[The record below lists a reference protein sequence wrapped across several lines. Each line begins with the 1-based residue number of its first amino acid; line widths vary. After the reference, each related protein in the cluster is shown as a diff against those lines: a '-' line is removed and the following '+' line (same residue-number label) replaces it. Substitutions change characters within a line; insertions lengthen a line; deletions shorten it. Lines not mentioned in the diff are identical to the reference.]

1 MNIER
6 VELFA
11 LRLPL
16 IQPFVTAA
24 GEIAERRIGVLR
36 LTDGEGNFG
45 LGEITPY
52 PHPHGDRL
60 PDYVT
65 VFEQYARPRLTGRP
79 IDATARVLDELGSLL
94 PAQVLAAVDCALLDL
109 QARRLGVPLVEL
121 FDRPARARVNVNA
134 TLAGGSADE
143 AAERAAAFVADGFK
157 TLKIK
162 VGLPDDRWRVSA
174 VREAAGWDIRLRLDA
189 NGAWFSAEAVNNI
202 QDLAQF
208 GVELVEQPVRRDDL
222 AGMHRVRDAVAVPV
236 VADEGVRDAADLRK
250 HIEHH
255 ACDGVAVKLSQVGG
269 LSRSHVLADQAERA
283 GMFCIVTSTLDGD
296 VGLAA
301 GLHFAAARPEI
312 DLACGLASHSI
323 FESGY
328 ARGLPP
334 VVGGAMAVA
343 AAPGLGIELDDDR
356 LAQLRIDY

>member
-1 MNIER
+1 MKIER

-16 IQPFVTAA
+16 IRPFVTAA
-24 GEIAERRIGVLR
+24 GEITERRLAVIR
-36 LTDGEGNFG
+36 LTDDEGNTG

-52 PHPHGDRL
+52 PHPYGDRL
-60 PDYVT
+60 PDYIA
-65 VFEQYARPRLTGRP
+65 VFEQHARPRLVDCP
-79 IDATARVLDELGSLL
+79 IDATARRLDELGSLL
-94 PAQVLAAVDCALLDL
+94 PAPVFAAVDCALLDL
-109 QARRLGVPLVEL
+109 QAKGIGVPLVEL
-121 FDRPARARVNVNA
+121 FERPARVTVSVNA

-143 AAERAAAFVADGFK
+143 AATSAARFVAAGFK

-174 VREAAGWDIRLRLDA
+174 VREAAGWDICLRLDA
-189 NGAWFSAEAVNNI
+189 NGSWFSAEAVNHI

-208 GVELVEQPVRRDDL
+208 GIELVEQPVRRDDL
-222 AGMHRVRDAVAVPV
+222 AGMYRVRNAVAVPI

-269 LSRSHVLADQAERA
+269 LSRAHVLLDQAERA
-283 GMFCIVTSTLDGD
+283 GLFCIVTSTLDGD

-312 DLACGLASHSI
+312 DLACGLATHSV
-323 FESGY
+323 FEHGY
-328 ARGLPP
+328 ASGLPL
-334 VVGGAMAVA
+334 VSGGAMTIAPA
-343 AAPGLGIELDDDR
+343 AGLGIELDDNR
-356 LAQLRIDY
+356 IAELRIDY